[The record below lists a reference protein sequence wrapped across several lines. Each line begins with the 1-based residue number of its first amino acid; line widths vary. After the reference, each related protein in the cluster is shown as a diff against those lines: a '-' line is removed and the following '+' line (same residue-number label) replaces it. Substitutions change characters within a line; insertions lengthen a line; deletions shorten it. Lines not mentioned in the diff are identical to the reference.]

1 MARTIQNNARDLKA
15 IKDKLGL
22 FLVDYFKDNLN
33 INESDDTNILLIQ
46 KRAIFDKLKSDIKA
60 YLYGDGVRY
69 KTDFD
74 FGLSYD
80 LKHNNDFDIDDDLQA
95 VFDKAFKERLKAI
108 KEHQRAVERVTIDYY
123 LKAKIQQATA
133 QLIDYTKSRYKT
145 TTSQAIEYIK
155 ADNVKQGLFEDIKS
169 ELIGFTSGNLNY
181 ETIERLF
188 NQEYDKAIKHH
199 KQQTPRATSQEP
211 SKSNKLV
218 NAFLLLK
225 KW

>member
-1 MARTIQNNARDLKA
+1 MARTIQNNASDLKA
-15 IKDKLGL
+15 IKDKLNL
-22 FLVDYFKDNLN
+22 FLVDYISDNLN
-33 INESDDTNILLIQ
+33 IKSNQDINILLIQ

-74 FGLSYD
+74 FSLSYD
-80 LKHNNDFDIDDDLQA
+80 LKHNNDFDIDKDLQA
-95 VFDKAFKERLKAI
+95 VFDKTFKEQVKAI
-108 KEHQRAVERVTIDYY
+108 KEQQRASEQVTIDYY

-133 QLIDYTKSRYKT
+133 QLIDYVKSRYKT

-169 ELIGFTSGNLNY
+169 ELFTFTSGNLNY
-181 ETIERLF
+181 ETITRLF

-211 SKSNKLV
+211 SKSNGLV
-218 NAFLLLK
+218 NAFLLLR